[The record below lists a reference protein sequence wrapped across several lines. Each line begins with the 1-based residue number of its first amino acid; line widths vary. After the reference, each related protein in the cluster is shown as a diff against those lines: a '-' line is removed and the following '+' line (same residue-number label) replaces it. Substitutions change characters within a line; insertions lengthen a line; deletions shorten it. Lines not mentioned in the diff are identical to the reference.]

1 MFIDPFTGAPA
12 QGNYAASP
20 TQVSQMFSNGGD
32 MGGVMGGGTTQPDY
46 QPSTDGGT
54 GYWGGGERT
63 ATQTNNMTDP
73 EFEAYV
79 LANGLPQADQ
89 YTNGDAVRGIA
100 GNLMDSGIF
109 GHLYEGVTGSPL
121 SGGSPNAPV
130 SELSNADVSGGY
142 PQSLIS
148 NTPAPY
154 QVETYGIPSPNIT
167 GGPSDLMSMIAEQD
181 AARSAEA
188 LRVEAAQVA
197 AQQAQAAAIARA
209 RQANNNGGGNN
220 NSGGGGYTGGGG
232 SSSSAKGAGTA
243 KSGYSFGL

>member
-1 MFIDPFTGAPA
+1 
-12 QGNYAASP
+12 
-20 TQVSQMFSNGGD
+20 
-32 MGGVMGGGTTQPDY
+32 
-46 QPSTDGGT
+46 
-54 GYWGGGERT
+54 
-63 ATQTNNMTDP
+63 MTDP

-79 LANGLPQADQ
+79 LANGLPPEDQ

-109 GHLYEGVTGSPL
+109 GHLYDGVTGNPL

-130 SELSNADVSGGY
+130 SELSNANVSGGY

-148 NTPAPY
+148 NTTAPY

-167 GGPSDLMSMIAEQD
+167 GGPNDLMSLIAEED

-197 AQQAQAAAIARA
+197 AQQAQAAAAARA
-209 RQANNNGGGNN
+209 RQSNNNEGAGAAQRSAAADRNS
-220 NSGGGGYTGGGG
+220 SGGGYGGGGG
-232 SSSSAKGAGTA
+232 SYDP
-243 KSGYSFGL
+243 SGRW